1 MNFLSNNGA
10 CVFCV
15 FLTCLAL
22 TGSKK
27 ARSFETIIEQAS
39 PSCSQT
45 AEVGDTVAVQYT
57 GILENGQVFD
67 TSRREGRGPFTFV
80 LGQKQVIPGWEKG
93 VVGMCVGEIRK
104 LIIPPELAYGS
115 KGVPPQI
122 PGDATLLFQV
132 ELVAVEKAT
141 ILPRVLSLVQLLAV
155 PCIAVYTI
163 YYCYTKYQEQE
174 QKLKD
179 SRKQKKRR

>member
-27 ARSFETIIEQAS
+27 ARSFETIIE
-39 PSCSQT
+39 
-45 AEVGDTVAVQYT
+45 